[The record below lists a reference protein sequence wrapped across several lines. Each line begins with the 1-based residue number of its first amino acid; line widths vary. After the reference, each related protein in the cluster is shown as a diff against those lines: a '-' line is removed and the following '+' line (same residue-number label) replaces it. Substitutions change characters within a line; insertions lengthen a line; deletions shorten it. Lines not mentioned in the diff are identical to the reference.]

1 MLTEMEK
8 RTCKVAVVRWS
19 EVHSRNGKNTSVS
32 RTWRMRRDMAQC
44 EDGEAGN
51 VHLGACRL
59 WILVSTLRSLGSTSS
74 FK

>member
-1 MLTEMEK
+1 MLTEMGK
-8 RTCKVAVVRWS
+8 RTCRVAVVRWS

-32 RTWRMRRDMAQC
+32 RTQRMRRDMVQC

-51 VHLGACRL
+51 VHSGACRL
-59 WILVSTLRSLGSTSS
+59 WILVSTLRSLGSSSS